1 MTSANP
7 NCMFL
12 GKTGNGYLANTKNVI
27 DGSTCANLELTDG
40 HPFKAPADFTATKAS
55 YTTTIN
61 AEAGA
66 GTLCLPF
73 AATIP
78 GDVTAYKLTYESGDK
93 ATATAVETTIE
104 ANKPVLLNGSGAK
117 TFTGSSVA
125 VDADATNTNGSMTG
139 VFASAAVPTGSY
151 VLQDGEKGIG
161 FYRVDA
167 EDPITISPF
176 RAYLTASAGVHSLT
190 VDYQNGEETGI
201 QTVDNAQ
208 QAKDNAIFDLSGR
221 RVVKAQKG
229 IYIVNG
235 KKIVK

>member
-1 MTSANP
+1 MATTIP
-7 NCMFL
+7 
-12 GKTGNGYLANTKNVI
+12 ANT
-27 DGSTCANLELTDG
+27 
-40 HPFKAPADFTATKAS
+40 
-55 YTTTIN
+55 
-61 AEAGA
+61 
-66 GTLCLPF
+66 
-73 AATIP
+73 
-78 GDVTAYKLTYESGDK
+78 
-93 ATATAVETTIE
+93 
-104 ANKPVLLNGSGAK
+104 PVLLNGSGAQ
-117 TFTGSSVA
+117 TFTGSDVA

-161 FYRVDA
+161 FYKVDS
-167 EDPITISPF
+167 DPITINPF